1 MDMEHERRLTTVE
14 NTVKSHSARLDSIAR
29 RQDTLDDLVI
39 SVKTLA
45 IREETIENT
54 VKEMK
59 NTTLKEMRDD
69 LKTLTDKPA
78 KRWDNLWNTV
88 LVATITAIIGVIIGQ
103 LF

>member
-14 NTVKSHSARLDSIAR
+14 NLSQSNAARLDAVER

-59 NTTLKEMRDD
+59 DTTLREMRDD